1 MRAEP
6 PATARLQDGPRQ
18 AVGARVSA
26 EANAARVAAK
36 PGGLENRRNVRVS

>member
-1 MRAEP
+1 MKAEP
-6 PATARLQDGPRQ
+6 LATARLQDGPP

-36 PGGLENRRNVRVS
+36 PGGLENRRNAPFA